1 MPPAVELEQIEDRNL
16 LEIQPLISPRSL
28 KAKFPMTDR
37 AAATVLKT
45 RSAIRDVIYG
55 RDGTKLVVIAG
66 PCSIHDPDAALEYAE
81 KLQSLAEPLKNELV
95 LVMRTYFEKPRTTV
109 GWKGLINDPH
119 LDGSCD
125 VPRGLEIA
133 RRLLLDIN
141 ELGLPCATEVLD
153 PFTPQFIANL
163 LSWASIGARTT
174 ESQTHRQLASGLSM
188 PVGFKNG
195 TNGGLE
201 VAKNAMIAAGH
212 SHSFL
217 GITADGQSAVV
228 RTNGNPDRHIVLRG
242 GGGSSNYDAASIE
255 AAADAVRCE
264 GIARPVMV
272 DCSHANSGKDHTR
285 QAPVCR
291 EVMHEMPAGG
301 GATLMGLLLESNLQP
316 GAQTW
321 EAGAPLERGVS
332 ITDACMGWDE
342 TQDLLHEVAEAV
354 KIGAA

>member
-1 MPPAVELEQIEDRNL
+1 MPLTVELEQLENRNL
-16 LEIQPLISPRSL
+16 FEIRPLVSPKSL
-28 KAKFPMTDR
+28 KAKLPITNR
-37 AAATVLKT
+37 AATTVLKA
-45 RSAIRDVIYG
+45 RRAICDVIHG
-55 RDGTKLVVIAG
+55 RDRKRLVVIAG
-66 PCSIHDPDAALEYAE
+66 PCSIHDTDTALEYAE
-81 KLQSLAEPLKNELV
+81 RLRALSEPLQNELV

-125 VPRGLEIA
+125 VPLGLEIA

-141 ELGLPCATEVLD
+141 ELGVPCATEVLD

-195 TNGGLE
+195 TDGGLT

-212 SHSFL
+212 AHTFL
-217 GITADGQSAVV
+217 GITEDGQSAVV

-242 GGGSSNYDAASIE
+242 GSGVTNYDRDSIE
-255 AAADAVRCE
+255 AAAEAVRGE
-264 GIARPVMV
+264 GVVRPIMV

-291 EVMHEMPAGG
+291 EVMRELPAGG
-301 GATLMGLLLESNLQP
+301 CASLMGLLLESNLQP
-316 GAQTW
+316 GSQSW
-321 EAGAPLERGVS
+321 EVDAELERGVS

-342 TQDLLHEVAEAV
+342 TQELLYEIAEAV
-354 KIGAA
+354 KISG

>member
-16 LEIQPLISPRSL
+16 LEIRPLNSPRSL

-37 AAATVLKT
+37 AAAVVLEA
-45 RSAIRDVIYG
+45 RRAICDVIHG
-55 RDGTKLVVIAG
+55 RDRKRLVVIAG

-81 KLQSLAEPLKNELV
+81 KLRRLVEPLQNELV

-125 VPRGLEIA
+125 VSLGLKIA

-141 ELGLPCATEVLD
+141 ELGIPCATEVLD

-163 LSWASIGARTT
+163 LAWASIGARTT

-195 TNGGLE
+195 TDGGLA

-212 SHSFL
+212 PHAFL
-217 GITADGQSAVV
+217 GITDDGRSAVV

-242 GGGSSNYDAASIE
+242 GAGKPNYDVACIE
-255 AAADAVRCE
+255 AAALAVRSE

-291 EVMHEMPAGG
+291 EVMRGMPGGG
-301 GATLMGLLLESNLQP
+301 GASLMGLLLESNLRP
-316 GAQTW
+316 GTQQW

-332 ITDACMGWDE
+332 ITDACMGWEE
-342 TQDLLHEVAEAV
+342 TERLLHEIAEIV
-354 KIGAA
+354 KISA